1 MESKTK
7 KVKNKNA
14 EDQCSNEPSSGFGG
28 SKPIKL
34 KVGEYVWCTNN
45 GLPYMLGKMAYAGDD
60 VPEAVK
66 RSRKSNTILIQ
77 FLHDSS

>member
-7 KVKNKNA
+7 KVKNKTA
-14 EDQCSNEPSSGFGG
+14 EDQLSNDPSSGFGG
-28 SKPIKL
+28 NRPIKL

-45 GLPYMLGKMAYAGDD
+45 GSPYMLGKMAYACDE
-60 VPEAVK
+60 VPEVVK
-66 RSRKSNTILIQ
+66 RSRKPNTILIQ